1 MEYFVYAVAALLVV
15 SVGLFVKA
23 ALFSRRPQKT
33 GLLFML
39 LAMPL
44 YMVYY
49 ADRWP
54 FGHLPM
60 RDLVSSGLANRQG
73 ADFQFESDIAPAAV
87 LSVLLLVHMTVFQR
101 VAVRQRI
108 QRVADPIANFFAG
121 ATCATLIGGTLVS
134 TFHWGWQGAVIVASV
149 FALVYLGAL
158 ALLAAIVEIVVE
170 LSKLIAT
177 WVMRKVFAVAT
188 FITRIASFVSS
199 LSGRLGLN
207 ALVERLRAENQAQEA
222 TFQEEQETQDRA
234 LYEAYLRDRARRR
247 RLLQKRGKLS
257 ADAGAEPAFPGRA
270 SSTSDGAPT
279 TAANAT
285 GPDVQFAVP
294 SQPTE
299 SRPAEFS

>member
-1 MEYFVYAVAALLVV
+1 VEYFVYAVAVLLVV
-15 SVGLFVKA
+15 SVGLFVKT

-39 LAMPL
+39 LAVPL

-60 RDLVSSGLANRQG
+60 RDLVSGLGNRQG
-73 ADFQFESDIAPAAV
+73 ADFNFESDIAPAAV
-87 LSVLLLVHMTVFQR
+87 VSVLLLVHMTVFQR

-121 ATCATLIGGTLVS
+121 AACATLIGGTLVS
-134 TFHWGWQGAVIVASV
+134 TFHWGWRGAVIVASV

-222 TFQEEQETQDRA
+222 TFLEEQEAQDRA

-247 RLLQKRGKLS
+247 RLMQRGGGKLPRDL
-257 ADAGAEPAFPGRA
+257 ATPDPAYAPA
-270 SSTSDGAPT
+270 PSIQDGTVT
-279 TAANAT
+279 TTANAT
-285 GPDVQFAVP
+285 GPDV
-294 SQPTE
+294 
-299 SRPAEFS
+299 

>member
-1 MEYFVYAVAALLVV
+1 
-15 SVGLFVKA
+15 
-23 ALFSRRPQKT
+23 
-33 GLLFML
+33 ML
-39 LAMPL
+39 LAVPL
-44 YMVYY
+44 YMIYY

-60 RDLVSSGLANRQG
+60 RDLVSGLGNLRVG
-73 ADFQFESDIAPAAV
+73 ADFNFESDIAPAAV

-121 ATCATLIGGTLVS
+121 AACATLIGGTLVA

-149 FALVYLGAL
+149 FALVYLGVL

-222 TFQEEQETQDRA
+222 TFLEEQEAQDRA

-247 RLLQKRGKLS
+247 RLMQRGGGKLPPS
-257 ADAGAEPAFPGRA
+257 LAAPDPAYAPA
-270 SSTSDGAPT
+270 PSIQDGTATT
-279 TAANAT
+279 TA
-285 GPDVQFAVP
+285 
-294 SQPTE
+294 
-299 SRPAEFS
+299 PAERS